1 MPVAQALTGEM
12 DDILAPFIRIS
23 HNIKGKG
30 DLARI
35 SSAALTEDELLTVQ
49 KYQSIL
55 LRNDLYERLEDN
67 GASLED
73 FLEALF
79 LLGIAAGVGM
89 QESESRKAPG
99 FSKKSQSLL
108 KEALES
114 LDADGLR
121 FAFHEWKLVRAQLLA
136 LEKEP
141 RFKHQEATAEE
152 VATAYLDAAKDADRV
167 TKELARATQQQQQ
180 LTESRR
186 TVLCRVEREWAKEFG
201 DVISILK

>member
-1 MPVAQALTGEM
+1 M

-89 QESESRKAPG
+89 QESESRKAPD
-99 FSKKSQSLL
+99 SRKS
-108 KEALES
+108 
-114 LDADGLR
+114 R
-121 FAFHEWKLVRAQLLA
+121 NR
-136 LEKEP
+136 
-141 RFKHQEATAEE
+141 
-152 VATAYLDAAKDADRV
+152 
-167 TKELARATQQQQQ
+167 
-180 LTESRR
+180 
-186 TVLCRVEREWAKEFG
+186 C
-201 DVISILK
+201 